1 MAEKIAR
8 GIPSYRAMGEG
19 ERVTFWVGPDPPP
32 ILDAHL
38 V

>member
-19 ERVTFWVGPDPPP
+19 ERVTFWVDPDLPPT
-32 ILDAHL
+32 LDANL